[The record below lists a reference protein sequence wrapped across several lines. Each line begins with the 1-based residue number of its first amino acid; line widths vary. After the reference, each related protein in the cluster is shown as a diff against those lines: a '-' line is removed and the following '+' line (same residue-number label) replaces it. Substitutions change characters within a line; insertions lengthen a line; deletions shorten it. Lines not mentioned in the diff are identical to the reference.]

1 MIVPSIDILDGRAV
15 QLRGGRHPMID
26 VGDPE
31 KLAEKLSRLGEIA
44 VVDLNA
50 ALGKG
55 SNKGIILRLL
65 AKYPCRIGGGIRSR
79 ELAFEYLDAGA
90 RHVMIGTKANPDFLA
105 ALPANRVIA
114 ALDMSWDTIMVEG
127 WTRKTEDGVFA
138 KIEEL
143 SPYVKGFLITTI
155 EREGE
160 MTGFDTEKA
169 RTLVNAAKGMRITF
183 AGGTPG
189 GKEGAEQIAL
199 LDAMGADVQAGTAI
213 ATGALSLAQAFA
225 APLVSDRADG
235 LWPTVVCDEGG
246 RFLGLVYSDLESLE
260 AAFETGRGVYKSRS
274 RGLWTKGESSGNTQR
289 LLRADPDCD
298 RDCIRFTVIQEG
310 KGFCHLNRRTCF
322 DDGYG
327 IEKLSR
333 TIAERLKDAPEGS
346 YTRRLFSDSSL
357 LASKLRE
364 EADELAAASGKAD
377 TVLETADVLYFALV
391 KALSEG
397 GSLADIERELE
408 YRSFKVRRRPGNA
421 KPGYGSADG
430 GATWTGIH

>member
-127 WTRKTEDGVFA
+127 WTRKTEDEVFA

-183 AGGTPG
+183 AGGMPG
-189 GKEGAEQIAL
+189 GKEGAAQIAL